1 MMFSKSSRALS
12 GMTARL
18 AQRSSRSSQG
28 LSAVQRRTMAEMPV
42 PQSSKAVLFE
52 GHHRE
57 GWESTIAWFYPT
69 SFALIV
75 LILAG
80 APVTDI
86 ELWANK
92 EAEARLKLKSEG
104 FTDFQFGTHYQTL
117 SAAERAEVW
126 EKFSMKATR
135 MTDDDDDDDEEEG
148 K

>member
-1 MMFSKSSRALS
+1 MFSKSSRALS
-12 GMTARL
+12 GLTARM
-18 AQRSSRSSQG
+18 AQRSNNKSS
-28 LSAVQRRTMAEMPV
+28 LFPAQRRTMAEMPV

-52 GHHRE
+52 GHHKE

-75 LILAG
+75 FILAG

-86 ELWANK
+86 EAWANK

-117 SAAERAEVW
+117 SADERQQVW
-126 EKFSMKATR
+126 EKFSMKAIR
-135 MTDDDDDDDEEEG
+135 MSDDDDDDDEEEG
-148 K
+148 T

>member
-12 GMTARL
+12 SLTARF
-18 AQRSSRSSQG
+18 AQRSNRSS
-28 LSAVQRRTMAEMPV
+28 VQRRTMAEMPV

-52 GHHRE
+52 GHHKE
-57 GWESTIAWFYPT
+57 GWESTIMWFYPT

-86 ELWANK
+86 ETWANK

-104 FTDFQFGTHYQTL
+104 FTDFQFGTHYGTL
-117 SAAERAEVW
+117 SAAERANVW
-126 EKFSMKATR
+126 EKFNTKAIK
-135 MTDDDDDDDEEEG
+135 MTDDDDDDDEEEEEEEE
-148 K
+148 